1 MKEMIEVFVIESY
14 ILNSVI
20 KFQIIMLNG
29 EMEVV
34 EDVGG
39 VIRDVLIEFWILFYI
54 ECIFGNVKK
63 VLCLRYDFGEEQWRV
78 VVKIIIFGWK
88 IVSYFLV

>member
-1 MKEMIEVFVIESY
+1 
-14 ILNSVI
+14 
-20 KFQIIMLNG
+20 MLNG
-29 EMEVV
+29 EIEVV

-63 VLCLRYDFGEEQWRV
+63 VLCLRYDFGEE
-78 VVKIIIFGWK
+78 
-88 IVSYFLV
+88 

>member
-1 MKEMIEVFVIESY
+1 MREMIEVFVIESY

-20 KFQIIMLNG
+20 KFQMIMLNG

-39 VIRDVLIEFWILFYI
+39 VIRDVQYS
-54 ECIFGNVKK
+54 
-63 VLCLRYDFGEEQWRV
+63 LRVF
-78 VVKIIIFGWK
+78 
-88 IVSYFLV
+88 

>member
-1 MKEMIEVFVIESY
+1 M
-14 ILNSVI
+14 
-20 KFQIIMLNG
+20 IMLNG

-54 ECIFGNVKK
+54 ECNFGNVKK
-63 VLCLRYDFGEEQWRV
+63 GFMFEV
-78 VVKIIIFGWK
+78 
-88 IVSYFLV
+88 